1 LEVATLLS
9 VARDDNKK
17 RIRPPHMID
26 LEKRRRVMGRSI
38 KLGHCICNPKEPCPC
53 DLFKRK
59 NVCLCAGERERD
71 AAENAPLTQLVEN
84 AGCAS
89 KISQNDLKLA
99 LAGLPHV
106 FDPRVLVGAES
117 CDDAG
122 VYKLNDKLAL
132 VQTVDVFTP
141 CVDDAYVF
149 GQIAAA
155 NSVSDVYAMGG
166 KPLTALSIVAFPI
179 EKLSPRVMNRMLQ
192 GGIDK
197 LKEAGTVVIGGH
209 SIKDKEIKF
218 GFAVTGI
225 IRPKRII
232 SNDRARP
239 GDVLILTKP
248 IGTGAIC
255 FAAQVKKA
263 KRAWLADIVRSMS
276 ELNKNAAAVMIKAGV
291 RCATDVTGFGL
302 AGHLSEIVVQSGV
315 TAEVRAQ
322 AIPVFEGVLDC
333 FRKGIISGA
342 VERNRESA
350 AKYVEKA
357 EDIGEALETLLYD
370 AQTSGG
376 LLMCVPARK
385 AAAVLKELKKKGAK
399 KAAVIGRII
408 EKSEGKILFNK

>member
-1 LEVATLLS
+1 
-9 VARDDNKK
+9 
-17 RIRPPHMID
+17 MID
-26 LEKRRRVMGRSI
+26 FEKRRRVMSRSI

-53 DLFKRK
+53 DLFKQK
-59 NVCLCAGERERD
+59 NVCLCSGEREED
-71 AAENAPLTQLVEN
+71 AAEDVPLTSFVEN

-106 FDPRVLVGAES
+106 FDPKVLIGSES

-166 KPLTALSIVAFPI
+166 TPLTALSIVAFPI
-179 EKLSPRVMNRMLQ
+179 EKLSPRIMNRMLQ

-197 LKEAGTVVIGGH
+197 MAEAGTVVIGGH

-218 GFAVTGI
+218 GFAVTGV
-225 IRPKRII
+225 IRPQKII
-232 SNDRARP
+232 SNDKAKP

-255 FAAQVKKA
+255 FAAQL
-263 KRAWLADIVRSMS
+263 KRAKKTWLAEISRSMS
-276 ELNKNAAAVMIKAGV
+276 ALNRAAAEVMIKAGV

-302 AGHLSEIVVQSGV
+302 AGHLSEIAVQSGV
-315 TAEVRAQ
+315 TAEVRAKT
-322 AIPVFEGVLDC
+322 IPVFDGVMDC

-350 AKYVEKA
+350 SKYVEKDA
-357 EDIGEALETLLYD
+357 GVDEALETLVYD

-376 LLMCVPARK
+376 LLMCVPRPK
-385 AAAVLKELKKKGAK
+385 AAAVLRELKAKGAK
-399 KAAVIGRII
+399 KAAIIGRIVG
-408 EKSEGKILFNK
+408 KSEGKILLNQ